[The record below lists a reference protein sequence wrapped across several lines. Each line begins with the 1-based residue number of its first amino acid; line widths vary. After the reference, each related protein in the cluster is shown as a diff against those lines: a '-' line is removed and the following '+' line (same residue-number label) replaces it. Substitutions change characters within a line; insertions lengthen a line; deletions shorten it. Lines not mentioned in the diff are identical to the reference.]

1 MSKLVRFTDKPLN
14 EAHKEATLNQ
24 RVPGSSPG
32 APTNKI
38 NPLMYRVVLDL
49 PKIRRWEGHGKIHQ
63 RLTVKGRGGTSAEAQ
78 MTAAEGTRPRAL
90 ALLNSCVGGCTE
102 ALMLANGCTELASAA
117 LTPAQVGTSALA
129 DARSM
134 SQECRAG
141 QQWIG

>member
-1 MSKLVRFTDKPLN
+1 
-14 EAHKEATLNQ
+14 
-24 RVPGSSPG
+24 
-32 APTNKI
+32 
-38 NPLMYRVVLDL
+38 MYRVVLDL

-63 RLTVKGRGGTSAEAQ
+63 RLTVKGRGGTSAD
-78 MTAAEGTRPRAL
+78 
-90 ALLNSCVGGCTE
+90 CTE

-117 LTPAQVGTSALA
+117 LTPAQVDTSALA